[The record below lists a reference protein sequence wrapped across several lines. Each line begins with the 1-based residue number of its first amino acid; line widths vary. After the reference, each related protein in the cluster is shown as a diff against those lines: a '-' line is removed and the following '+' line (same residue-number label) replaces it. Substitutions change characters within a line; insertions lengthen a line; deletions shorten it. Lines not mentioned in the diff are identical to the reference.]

1 MTDQH
6 YTALRAQLIAELWR
20 EIAMHHRLTARARIR
35 RIAALGLNYNSTVS
49 KMKEDAASGID
60 TEKDGL
66 TKLLVEARDSMNEV
80 PEL

>member
-1 MTDQH
+1 
-6 YTALRAQLIAELWR
+6 
-20 EIAMHHRLTARARIR
+20 
-35 RIAALGLNYNSTVS
+35 
-49 KMKEDAASGID
+49 MKEDAASGID